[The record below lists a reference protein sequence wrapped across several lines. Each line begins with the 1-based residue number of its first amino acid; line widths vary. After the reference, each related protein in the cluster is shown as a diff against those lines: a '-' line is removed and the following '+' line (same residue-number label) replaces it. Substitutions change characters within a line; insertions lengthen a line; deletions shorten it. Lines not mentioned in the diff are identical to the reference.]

1 MKVAGLKSDASK
13 DFLNG
18 VRQPVEATNG
28 SAQGALQ
35 FFTYI
40 LGWAGSSNNLKMTL
54 FLISKSGRKC
64 YGICHERGK
73 GQKLGE

>member
-1 MKVAGLKSDASK
+1 MKVARLKSDASK

-28 SAQGALQ
+28 SAQGAFQ
-35 FFTYI
+35 FFNYI
-40 LGWAGSSNNLKMTL
+40 LGWAGSSDNLKMTL

-64 YGICHERGK
+64 YRICHKCGK

>member
-1 MKVAGLKSDASK
+1 MAGLKSDASK

-64 YGICHERGK
+64 YRICHERGK